1 MPNVPTISE
10 TPGME
15 GYEMSLWLGV
25 LASAGTPRE
34 ITERLHR
41 DIGMA
46 MSAPDLL
53 RQMANAG
60 IEVRLSSSQEFA
72 ALIRSDIA
80 KWATVVKATGAR
92 VD

>member
-1 MPNVPTISE
+1 
-10 TPGME
+10 ME

-34 ITERLHR
+34 ITERQHR

-46 MSAPDLL
+46 MSAPDLV
-53 RQMANAG
+53 RQMASAG

-80 KWATVVKATGAR
+80 KWATVVKRA
-92 VD
+92 DIKLD